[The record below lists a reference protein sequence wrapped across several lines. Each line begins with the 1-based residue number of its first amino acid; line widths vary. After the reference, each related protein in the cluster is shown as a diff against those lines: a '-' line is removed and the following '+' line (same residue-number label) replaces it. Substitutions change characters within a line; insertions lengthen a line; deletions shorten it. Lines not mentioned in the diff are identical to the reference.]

1 MLTPPLPLTPTRA
14 HTHTHAQDR
23 TLSGHLRFYPV
34 QSGGWTEET
43 TASASA
49 NFTMQQAAHS
59 TFFVCSAL
67 WSARRFCFWHTL
79 HHRLL
84 FCSWLITADVNI
96 FICESM
102 AVAWMQA
109 GKELK
114 ADRMQPAKA
123 GLVHLLVW
131 AEHVFAF
138 AHVCV
143 AAARGHLRASAL
155 SGCQELWGH
164 RQREWRGHIRVS
176 FRAPTHTPRLCRFFP
191 PTTSTLTF
199 PPSSPCYPL
208 SLSSLLLSSSR
219 SLRLAFSSWWRGESA
234 TRGGGGA

>member
-1 MLTPPLPLTPTRA
+1 MLTPPPTLSLS

-59 TFFVCSAL
+59 TFFMRSAL
-67 WSARRFCFWHTL
+67 WSARQFCFWHAL

-96 FICESM
+96 FKCGSM

-114 ADRMQPAKA
+114 ADRMQT
-123 GLVHLLVW
+123 
-131 AEHVFAF
+131 
-138 AHVCV
+138 
-143 AAARGHLRASAL
+143 RASVGVSRSTCL
-155 SGCQELWGH
+155 RLRMCVWL
-164 RQREWRGHIRVS
+164 QREDTCVLQHFLAVGSSEVTGRGS
-176 FRAPTHTPRLCRFFP
+176 GEG
-191 PTTSTLTF
+191 TL
-199 PPSSPCYPL
+199 
-208 SLSSLLLSSSR
+208 
-219 SLRLAFSSWWRGESA
+219 E
-234 TRGGGGA
+234 